1 MTTKLDNLPS
11 LRKVLQKYGLF
22 AKKSLGQHFLLDLN
36 LTDKIA
42 RLAAPHPAVLE
53 VGPGPGGLTRSLLL
67 AGAEKV
73 LAVEK
78 DQRFLPPLQD
88 IIDASDGRLEVN
100 NSDALRVDAAE
111 LTDIRPLRI
120 CANLPYNVGTKL
132 LVNWLTASPVFWD
145 RMVLMLQ
152 KEVAERVVAAP
163 GSKAYGR
170 LAVLAGSITH
180 GHISFDIPASAFTP
194 PPKVD
199 SAVIVLDLLPK
210 DRRFTDLK
218 TLGQVTAAA
227 FGQRRKMLR
236 KSLKQMA
243 NTHNIALDE
252 WLEKAEINP
261 TDRPETVD
269 IAGFHRLATV
279 LVRNS
284 LATAP
289 RLMP

>member
-1 MTTKLDNLPS
+1 MTSGLNDLPP
-11 LRKVLQKYGLF
+11 LRDVLQKHGLF

-67 AGAEKV
+67 AGAEHV
-73 LAVEK
+73 FAIEK
-78 DQRFLPPLQD
+78 DERFLAPLQG
-88 IIDASDGRLEVN
+88 IIDVSKGRLSVSN
-100 NSDALRVDAAE
+100 TDALRVNPAE
-111 LTDIRPLRI
+111 LTDVRPMRI

-132 LVNWLTASPVFWD
+132 LINWLTTSPIFWD

-163 GSKAYGR
+163 GTKAYGR

-199 SAVIVLDLLPK
+199 SAVIVLDILPEDK
-210 DRRFTDLK
+210 RFSDLK
-218 TLGQVTAAA
+218 TLGKVTAAA

-236 KSLKQMA
+236 KSLKQLA
-243 NTHNIALDE
+243 NIHSISLDE

-269 IAGFHRLATV
+269 IVGFHRLV
-279 LVRNS
+279 ES
-284 LATAP
+284 LP
-289 RLMP
+289 PLG

>member
-1 MTTKLDNLPS
+1 MNNELNNLPP
-11 LRKVLQKYGLF
+11 LRDVLQKHGLF

-67 AGAEKV
+67 AGAKQV
-73 LAVEK
+73 FAVEK
-78 DQRFLPPLQD
+78 DERFLPPLQD
-88 IIDASDGRLEVN
+88 IIEASDGRLEVN
-100 NSDALRVDAAE
+100 NIDALRVDAAK
-111 LTDIRPLRI
+111 LTDIRPMRI

-132 LVNWLTASPVFWD
+132 LINWLTAKPLFWD

-170 LAVLAGSITH
+170 LAVLAGSVAH
-180 GHISFDIPASAFTP
+180 GHISFEIPASAFTP

-199 SAVIVLDLLPK
+199 SAVIVLDILPE
-210 DRRFTDLK
+210 DQRFNDLK
-218 TLGQVTAAA
+218 TLARITAAA

-243 NTHNIALDE
+243 NTHDIILEE

-269 IAGFHRLATV
+269 VKGFHRLAEN
-279 LVRNS
+279 LPP
-284 LATAP
+284 LG
-289 RLMP
+289 

>member
-1 MTTKLDNLPS
+1 MTSALDSLPP
-11 LRKVLQKYGLF
+11 LRDVLQKHGLF

-42 RLAAPHPAVLE
+42 RLAAPHPVVLE
-53 VGPGPGGLTRSLLL
+53 VGPGPGGLTRSLLQ
-67 AGAEKV
+67 AGAEQV
-73 LAVEK
+73 FAIEK
-78 DQRFLPPLQD
+78 DERFLAPLQD
-88 IIDASDGRLEVN
+88 IIDASEGRLTVN
-100 NSDALRVDAAE
+100 NTDALRVNPAI
-111 LTDIRPLRI
+111 LTDIRPMRI

-132 LVNWLTASPVFWD
+132 LINWLTASPIFWD

-152 KEVAERVVAAP
+152 KEVAQRVVATP
-163 GSKAYGR
+163 GNKAYGR
-170 LAVLAGSITH
+170 LAILAGSIAH

-199 SAVIVLDLLPK
+199 SAVIVLDILPEDK
-210 DRRFTDLK
+210 RFADLK

-236 KSLKQMA
+236 KSLKQLA
-243 NTHNIALDE
+243 NTRNISLDT

-269 IAGFHRLATV
+269 IAGFHRLTKI
-279 LVRNS
+279 L
-284 LATAP
+284 LT
-289 RLMP
+289 LG

>member
-1 MTTKLDNLPS
+1 MTDDLNDLPP
-11 LRKVLQKYGLF
+11 LRDVLQKHGLF

-67 AGAEKV
+67 AGAEQV
-73 LAVEK
+73 FAVEK
-78 DQRFLPPLQD
+78 DERFLAPLQD
-88 IIDASDGRLEVN
+88 IIDASDGRLMVN
-100 NSDALRVDAAE
+100 NTDALRVDAAE

-132 LVNWLTASPVFWD
+132 LINWLTAKPVFWD

-152 KEVAERVVAAP
+152 KEVAMRVVAEP

-170 LAVLAGSITH
+170 LAVLAGSIAH

-199 SAVIVLDLLPK
+199 SAVIVLDILPE
-210 DRRFTDLK
+210 DLRFKDLK
-218 TLGQVTAAA
+218 TLAQVTAAA

-236 KSLKQMA
+236 KSLKQLA
-243 NTHNIALDE
+243 NTRDISLGD

-269 IAGFHRLATV
+269 IKGFHRLAEI
-279 LVRNS
+279 
-284 LATAP
+284 LAQQH
-289 RLMP
+289 

>member
-1 MTTKLDNLPS
+1 MTTELNNLPP
-11 LRKVLQKYGLF
+11 LRDVLQKHGLF

-67 AGAEKV
+67 AGAEQV
-73 LAVEK
+73 FAIEK
-78 DQRFLPPLQD
+78 DERFLPPLQD
-88 IIDASDGRLEVN
+88 IIDAANGRLIVDN
-100 NSDALRVDAAE
+100 TDALRVDAAE

-132 LVNWLTASPVFWD
+132 LINWLTAKPIFWD

-152 KEVAERVVAAP
+152 KEVAERVVAVP

-170 LAVLAGSITH
+170 LAVLAGSVAH

-199 SAVIVLDLLPK
+199 SAVIVLDILPEDK
-210 DRRFTDLK
+210 RFKDLK
-218 TLGQVTAAA
+218 TLAQITAAA

-236 KSLKQMA
+236 KSLKQLA
-243 NTHNIALDE
+243 NTHDIVLEE
-252 WLEKAEINP
+252 WLEKAGVNP

-269 IAGFHRLATV
+269 IAGFHRLAKI
-279 LVRNS
+279 LPP
-284 LATAP
+284 LG
-289 RLMP
+289 

>member
-1 MTTKLDNLPS
+1 LTTKLNSLPP
-11 LRKVLQKYGLF
+11 LRDVLQKHDLF

-53 VGPGPGGLTRSLLL
+53 IGPGPGGLTRSLLL
-67 AGAEKV
+67 AGAENV
-73 LAVEK
+73 YAIEK
-78 DQRFLPPLQD
+78 DERFLAPLQD
-88 IIDASDGRLEVN
+88 IIDTAEGRLVVIN
-100 NSDALRVDAAE
+100 KDALRVEPAT

-132 LVNWLTASPVFWD
+132 LVNWLTATPVFWD

-152 KEVAERVVAAP
+152 KEVAMRVVAAP

-170 LAVLAGSITH
+170 LAVLAGSIAH

-199 SAVIVLDLLPK
+199 SAVIVLDILPTDK
-210 DRRFTDLK
+210 RFTDLK

-236 KSLKQMA
+236 KSLKQLA
-243 NTHNIALDE
+243 NTHNVSLDE
-252 WLEKAEINP
+252 WLNNAEINP

-269 IAGFHRLATV
+269 IAGFHRLAV
-279 LVRNS
+279 S
-284 LATAP
+284 LQT
-289 RLMP
+289 LG

>member
-1 MTTKLDNLPS
+1 MTTKLNSLPP
-11 LRKVLQKYGLF
+11 LRDVLQKHDLF

-53 VGPGPGGLTRSLLL
+53 IGPGPGGLTRSLLL
-67 AGAEKV
+67 AGAENV
-73 LAVEK
+73 YAIEK
-78 DQRFLPPLQD
+78 DERFLAPLQD
-88 IIDASDGRLEVN
+88 IIDTAEGRLVVIN
-100 NSDALRVDAAE
+100 KDALRVEPAT

-132 LVNWLTASPVFWD
+132 LVNWLTATPVFWD

-152 KEVAERVVAAP
+152 KEVAMRVVAAP

-170 LAVLAGSITH
+170 LAVLAGSIAH

-199 SAVIVLDLLPK
+199 SAVIVLDILPTDK
-210 DRRFTDLK
+210 RFTDLK

-236 KSLKQMA
+236 KSLKQLA
-243 NTHNIALDE
+243 NTHNVSLDE
-252 WLEKAEINP
+252 WLNNAEINP

-269 IAGFHRLATV
+269 IAGFHRLAV
-279 LVRNS
+279 S
-284 LATAP
+284 LQT
-289 RLMP
+289 LG

>member
-1 MTTKLDNLPS
+1 MTDDLNDLPP
-11 LRKVLQKYGLF
+11 LRDILQKHGLF

-67 AGAEKV
+67 AGAEQIF
-73 LAVEK
+73 AVEK
-78 DQRFLPPLQD
+78 DERFLAPLQD
-88 IIDASDGRLEVN
+88 IIDASNGRLMVN
-100 NSDALRVDAAE
+100 NTDALRVDVAE

-132 LVNWLTASPVFWD
+132 LINWLTAKPVFWD

-152 KEVAERVVAAP
+152 KEVAQRVVAEP
-163 GSKAYGR
+163 GNKAYGR
-170 LAVLAGSITH
+170 LAVLAGSIAH

-199 SAVIVLDLLPK
+199 SAVIVLDILPE
-210 DRRFTDLK
+210 DQRFKDLK
-218 TLGQVTAAA
+218 TLAQVTAAA

-236 KSLKQMA
+236 KSLKQLA
-243 NTHNIALDE
+243 NTRDISLGE

-269 IAGFHRLATV
+269 IKGFHRLAGI
-279 LVRNS
+279 
-284 LATAP
+284 LAQQH
-289 RLMP
+289 

>member
-1 MTTKLDNLPS
+1 MTDNLNNLPP
-11 LRKVLQKYGLF
+11 LRDVLQKHGLF

-67 AGAEKV
+67 AGAEQV
-73 LAVEK
+73 FAVEK
-78 DQRFLPPLQD
+78 DERFLAPLQD
-88 IIDASDGRLEVN
+88 IIDASDGRLVVN
-100 NSDALRVDAAE
+100 NTDALRVNATK
-111 LTDIRPLRI
+111 LTDVRPLRI

-132 LVNWLTASPVFWD
+132 LINWLTAKPLFWD

-152 KEVAERVVAAP
+152 KEVAMRVVAEP

-170 LAVLAGSITH
+170 LAVLAGSIAH

-199 SAVIVLDLLPK
+199 SAVIVLDILPE
-210 DRRFTDLK
+210 DQRFKDLK
-218 TLGQVTAAA
+218 TLAQVTAAA

-236 KSLKQMA
+236 KSLKQLA
-243 NTHNIALDE
+243 NAHDIALDE

-261 TDRPETVD
+261 TDRPETVNVK
-269 IAGFHRLATV
+269 GFHRLAEI
-279 LVRNS
+279 LS
-284 LATAP
+284 SQ
-289 RLMP
+289 

>member
-1 MTTKLDNLPS
+1 MTTALDNLPP
-11 LRKVLQKYGLF
+11 LRDVLQKHGLF

-42 RLAAPHPAVLE
+42 RLAAPHPIILE
-53 VGPGPGGLTRSLLL
+53 VGPGPGGLTRSLLQ
-67 AGAEKV
+67 AGAEHV
-73 LAVEK
+73 FAIEK
-78 DQRFLPPLQD
+78 DERFLPPLQD
-88 IIDASDGRLEVN
+88 IVDVSEGRLSVN
-100 NSDALRVDAAE
+100 NTDALRVDPAA
-111 LTDIRPLRI
+111 LTDIRPMRI

-132 LVNWLTASPVFWD
+132 LINWLTASPVFWD

-170 LAVLAGSITH
+170 LAVLAGSIVH
-180 GHISFDIPASAFTP
+180 GHISFDVPASAFTP

-199 SAVIVLDLLPK
+199 SAVIVLDILPEDK
-210 DRRFTDLK
+210 RFANLT

-236 KSLKQMA
+236 KSLKQLA
-243 NTHNIALDE
+243 NARNISLDA
-252 WLEKAEINP
+252 WLETAEINP

-269 IAGFHRLATV
+269 IAGFHRLAEN
-279 LVRNS
+279 LPP
-284 LATAP
+284 LG
-289 RLMP
+289 

>member
-1 MTTKLDNLPS
+1 MTDNLNTLPP
-11 LRKVLQKYGLF
+11 LHNVLQRHGLF

-42 RLAAPHPAVLE
+42 RLAAPHPVILE

-67 AGAEKV
+67 AGAEQV
-73 LAVEK
+73 FAIEK
-78 DQRFLPPLQD
+78 DERFLPPLQD
-88 IIDASDGRLEVN
+88 IIEASAGRLVVN
-100 NSDALRVDAAE
+100 NTDALQVDAAE
-111 LTDIRPLRI
+111 LTDIRPIRI

-132 LVNWLTASPVFWD
+132 LVNWLTAKPQFWD

-152 KEVAERVVAAP
+152 KEVAMRVVAEP

-170 LAVLAGSITH
+170 LAVLAGSIAH

-199 SAVIVLDLLPK
+199 SAVIVLDILPENQRYK
-210 DRRFTDLK
+210 DLK
-218 TLGQVTAAA
+218 TLAQITAAT

-236 KSLKQMA
+236 KSLKQLA
-243 NTHNIALDE
+243 NIHNISLDK
-252 WLEKAEINP
+252 WLESAEINP

-269 IAGFHRLATV
+269 IKGFHRLAEN
-279 LVRNS
+279 LPP
-284 LATAP
+284 LG
-289 RLMP
+289 

>member
-1 MTTKLDNLPS
+1 MTSDLNNLPP
-11 LRKVLQKYGLF
+11 LRGVLQRHGLF

-67 AGAEKV
+67 AGAEQV
-73 LAVEK
+73 FAIEK
-78 DQRFLPPLQD
+78 DERFLPPLQD
-88 IIDASDGRLEVN
+88 IIAASNNRLTVKN
-100 NSDALRVDAAE
+100 IDALRVDAAD
-111 LTDIRPLRI
+111 LTDVRPLRI

-132 LVNWLTASPVFWD
+132 LINWLTASPIFWD

-152 KEVAERVVAAP
+152 KEVAMRVVATP
-163 GSKAYGR
+163 GTKAYGR
-170 LAVLAGSITH
+170 LAVLAGSVAH
-180 GHISFDIPASAFTP
+180 GHISFEVPASAFTP

-199 SAVIVLDLLPK
+199 SAVIVLDILPENK
-210 DRRFTDLK
+210 RFADLK

-236 KSLKQMA
+236 KSLKQLA
-243 NTHNIALDE
+243 NTHNIAPDK
-252 WLEKAEINP
+252 WLEEAGINP

-269 IAGFHRLATV
+269 IAGFHRLAET
-279 LVRNS
+279 LPP
-284 LATAP
+284 LG
-289 RLMP
+289 

>member
-1 MTTKLDNLPS
+1 MTSGLNDLPP
-11 LRKVLQKYGLF
+11 LRGVLQKHGLF

-67 AGAEKV
+67 AGAEHV
-73 LAVEK
+73 FAIEK
-78 DQRFLPPLQD
+78 DERFLAPLQE
-88 IIDASDGRLEVN
+88 IIDVSEGRLSVSN
-100 NSDALRVDAAE
+100 TDALRVDAAT
-111 LTDIRPLRI
+111 LTDVRPMRI

-132 LVNWLTASPVFWD
+132 LINWLTTSPIFWD

-163 GSKAYGR
+163 GTKAYGR

-199 SAVIVLDLLPK
+199 SAVIVLDILPEDK
-210 DRRFTDLK
+210 RFSDLK
-218 TLGQVTAAA
+218 TLGKVTAAA

-236 KSLKQMA
+236 KSLKQLA
-243 NTHNIALDE
+243 NIHSISLDE
-252 WLEKAEINP
+252 WLEEAEINP

-269 IAGFHRLATV
+269 IGGFHRLV
-279 LVRNS
+279 KS
-284 LATAP
+284 LP
-289 RLMP
+289 PLG

>member
-1 MTTKLDNLPS
+1 MTTPLDNLPP
-11 LRKVLQKYGLF
+11 LRDVLQRHGLF

-67 AGAEKV
+67 AGAEQV
-73 LAVEK
+73 FAIEK
-78 DQRFLPPLQD
+78 DERFLAPLQD
-88 IIDASDGRLEVN
+88 IIDASEGRLVVN
-100 NSDALRVDAAE
+100 NMDALRVDPAT
-111 LTDIRPLRI
+111 LTDVRPLRI

-132 LVNWLTASPVFWD
+132 LVNWLTASPIFWD

-152 KEVAERVVAAP
+152 KEVAMRVVATP

-170 LAVLAGSITH
+170 LAVLAGSIAH

-199 SAVIVLDLLPK
+199 SAVIVLDILPEDK
-210 DRRFTDLK
+210 RFSDLK
-218 TLGQVTAAA
+218 ILGQVTAAA

-243 NTHNIALDE
+243 NTHNVSLAE

-261 TDRPETVD
+261 TDRPETVNV
-269 IAGFHRLATV
+269 AGFHRLAKNLQT
-279 LVRNS
+279 LS
-284 LATAP
+284 
-289 RLMP
+289 